1 MGINKFEESTGLSA
15 DQQALADDL
24 IQAGN
29 NNIHVTE
36 NTRVVS
42 DEHRITVGDL
52 KYAINQ
58 LEDDL
63 PIMVVLGVPGT
74 VVIGYLDIV
83 AVSEAVNR
91 DTGKRS
97 LGISVLPEG
106 LL

>member
-15 DQQALADDL
+15 DQQALADSL
-24 IQAGN
+24 AKAGN
-29 NNIHVTE
+29 NNMKVNE
-36 NTRVVS
+36 GTRVVS
-42 DEHRITVGDL
+42 DEHRISVGDL
-52 KYAINQ
+52 KYALGR

-63 PIMVVLGVPGT
+63 PIKVILGVPGT

-83 AVSEAVNR
+83 AIAEAVNR
-91 DTGKRS
+91 DTGERS